1 VNYIIK
7 IQRKGK
13 ESASEPEK
21 EPSIRLKENQVSVVF
36 LSQMKMGMNNQLLTN
51 SADSQ
56 AI

>member
-36 LSQMKMGMNNQLLTN
+36 
-51 SADSQ
+51 
-56 AI
+56 